1 MPPVRNRRAR
11 RLENLECSTSTNNLD
26 SVESLRRQCAEK
38 GILLTHGRKN
48 ALVARL
54 QNHAAENV
62 NSAINTV
69 TSRGLVSVAY

>member
-11 RLENLECSTSTNNLD
+11 RLENLECSSSTNNLD

-38 GILLTHGRKN
+38 GLLTHGRKN